1 MEMKNLV
8 IRHDIEAQH
17 LNTKIKLV
25 GVYYFHNEIIVA
37 RYVDEA

>member
-25 GVYYFHNEIIVA
+25 RFNYIHDAIIVA
-37 RYVDEA
+37 RHVDEA

>member
-25 GVYYFHNEIIVA
+25 HIYSILNCL
-37 RYVDEA
+37 

>member
-25 GVYYFHNEIIVA
+25 NLTNFSKLSIVA
-37 RYVDEA
+37 RYIDEA